1 MWSHKLDLNLMAT
14 EPHFLRSRIPP
25 KSGLEQPWKVT
36 KWRPTTAQVR
46 SLESSIWGI
55 GTIWA
60 GENKQKQLKEIA
72 YLHDI
77 EQPEVVNYSCDVF
90 VHDSSSRDSH
100 ADGVLVLGHS
110 SESMRWEYLHEKYSM
125 SVKRLTGRAVTERV
139 WYLRRERGMGEACQS
154 LDETR

>member
-1 MWSHKLDLNLMAT
+1 M
-14 EPHFLRSRIPP
+14 
-25 KSGLEQPWKVT
+25 T

-60 GENKQKQLKEIA
+60 GGNKPKKNPPKEIA

-77 EQPEVVNYSCDVF
+77 EQFEVANYSCDVF

-110 SESMRWEYLHEKYSM
+110 LESMRWKYLHEKYSM
-125 SVKRLTGRAVTERV
+125 SVKGLTGRAVTERV
-139 WYLRRERGMGEACQS
+139 WCLKREKGMGEACQS